1 VNHPR
6 FADDIWVF
14 SPSITMLQRL
24 LNICG
29 DYAAKHKITLI
40 VTKQLVFFF
49 AQKSI
54 NNLPHQMFF

>member
-1 VNHPR
+1 
-6 FADDIWVF
+6 
-14 SPSITMLQRL
+14 ML
-24 LNICG
+24 LNT
-29 DYAAKHKITLI
+29 KITLI

>member
-1 VNHPR
+1 MGC
-6 FADDIWVF
+6 
-14 SPSITMLQRL
+14 SL

-29 DYAAKHKITLI
+29 DYAAEREITFNCN
-40 VTKQLVFFF
+40 KQLVFVF